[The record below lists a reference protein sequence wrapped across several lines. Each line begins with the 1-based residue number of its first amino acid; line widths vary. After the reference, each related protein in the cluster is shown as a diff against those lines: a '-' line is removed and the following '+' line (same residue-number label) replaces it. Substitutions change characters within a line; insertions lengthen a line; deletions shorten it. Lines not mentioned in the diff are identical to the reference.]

1 MDDLGKFIYGV
12 NILQT
17 VPATTLSP
25 GHGMKWR
32 RQGSDPR
39 RGLDVI
45 NWIFPPAEKTSDA
58 ILENF
63 MNIHR
68 ILIEPDG
75 FSRLEQVKN

>member
-17 VPATTLSP
+17 VPATALSP
-25 GHGMKWR
+25 GR

-45 NWIFPPAEKTSDA
+45 NGIFPPAEKTSDA

-75 FSRLEQVKN
+75 FSRLEQVQN